1 MIKDRCDKEAVIS
14 VLRALGVE
22 VDELEPCSI
31 YLNFILNKLS
41 YIESLLYDIREKIY
55 LLEYKCNKKIKE
67 SYI

>member
-1 MIKDRCDKEAVIS
+1 MMEEKCDREAVIS

-22 VDELEPCSI
+22 VDELEPCTI
-31 YLNFILNKLS
+31 YLNFILKKLS
-41 YIESLLYDIREKIY
+41 YIESLLYDIREKLY

>member
-1 MIKDRCDKEAVIS
+1 MMKEKCNREAVIS
-14 VLRALGVE
+14 VLKALGIE
-22 VDELEPCSI
+22 IDELELCSI

-41 YIESLLYDIREKIY
+41 YIESLLFDIREKLY